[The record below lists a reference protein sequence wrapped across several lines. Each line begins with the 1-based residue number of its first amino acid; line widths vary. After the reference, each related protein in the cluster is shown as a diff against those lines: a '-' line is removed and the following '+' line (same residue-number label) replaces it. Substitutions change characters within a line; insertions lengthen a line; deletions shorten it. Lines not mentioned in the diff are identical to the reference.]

1 MNCTWTRVTVTVV
14 TVAAAV
20 AAAVLIVVAFAIAIK
35 VELQF
40 RLVGADNFFFNLAP
54 QLVQHAAGRIKRP
67 TE

>member
-1 MNCTWTRVTVTVV
+1 MDKNYKPVV

-20 AAAVLIVVAFAIAIK
+20 AAAVLIVVAFVIAIR

-40 RLVGADNFFFNLAP
+40 RLVRTENVFLNLAP
-54 QLVQHAAGRIKRP
+54 QLVQNGAGRIKRP